1 MKRNPGIC
9 VLFDKDGVLLN
20 STSFHCWVFQEVY
33 RRYFDCIITQE
44 VLDLG
49 HGRPLNECVVIWNK
63 VLGIDITYREYDAQ
77 VCQFIVQ
84 PECDE
89 RLFGPGLAPELCDF
103 LDHLRDWNVP
113 VAVVT
118 SNVRHEVVR
127 RFDRLNLWRWFARQ
141 HVITQCDL
149 STPAK
154 PHPGPFLLAAKRL
167 GVPAEHCVVIGDSA
181 TDIEGAH
188 AANMAAIGFTGYL
201 PPERHCTLIH
211 AQRIVNSFNELNIP
225 VLRHTLG
232 LHPTA
237 W

>member
-1 MKRNPGIC
+1 MRQPGIC

-20 STSFHCWVFQEVY
+20 SVSFHSWVFREVY
-33 RRYFDCIITQE
+33 RQYFGCTLTDE
-44 VLDLG
+44 LLDVG

-63 VLGIDITYREYDAQ
+63 ALGLDITYHDYDQ
-77 VCQFIVQ
+77 HVCQFIVR

-89 RLFGPGLAPELCDF
+89 QLFGPGLAPDLCDF
-103 LDHLRDWNVP
+103 LDHLRYWNVP

-127 RFDRLNLWRWFARQ
+127 RFDRLNLWRWFERH

-149 STPAK
+149 TTPPK
-154 PHPGPFLLAAKRL
+154 PHPGPFLMAAQRL
-167 GVPAEHCVVIGDSA
+167 NVPPERCIVIGDSA
-181 TDIEGAH
+181 TDIDGAH

-201 PPERHCTLIH
+201 PPERRQTLAH
-211 AQRIVNSFNELNIP
+211 AQRVVQSFAELSIP
-225 VLRHTLG
+225 VLRHTVG